1 MDLFSLT
8 SHRAC
13 TLLTLLLTT
22 SFPLTDA
29 RFRVVVEHQQS
40 EPILGRV
47 RVFFLK
53 KDEKDC
59 ALVSPRLGADDSQDT
74 AQVFGIDANNVKT
87 GGYVVVD
94 EKTLGYPMWSLADIS
109 EGRYCVQAD
118 LVPYKIYNRGD
129 GYDLKLP
136 TTCVSDGG
144 QNGQYDSP
152 TGTLFSESVEVS
164 WPNDEEVCIFLNRRV
179 PEPESPGCSGY
190 GADTDWIKTVR
201 VRSKLLSDFWGEDMK
216 LEACVLLPA
225 EFHDASRENT
235 TYPLVVA
242 HGHYSA
248 IFNPGGRFD
257 LHKGPGN
264 LTGYDAYDQKAAY
277 WLAHNWT
284 DTSSS
289 SMFHGAR
296 ALVVTLK
303 HPVPFFDDSYAVDS
317 VNVGP
322 YGKAIMTEL
331 IPTVERMYRGIGQGW
346 ARGVMGGSTGGWESL
361 ASQVFY
367 PDFFNYAAVACPDP
381 VSFTSYIS
389 MNIYEDTNAYFYDSA
404 FKRTPRPGTRDSYS
418 GTTVIPNTSIPD
430 YGHKSGYDE
439 VSATVEEMARR
450 EIVLGPHSRSCGQLD
465 IWEAVF
471 GPQNVEDGYPQR
483 IWCKSPH
490 ANCTYGQIDARVAE
504 YWKENFDLKHIMK
517 RDWVSKGLGEKLR
530 GKLHI
535 FVGASDTFF
544 LNNAVMDLQDFL
556 ESPSTLPAYEGTITI
571 GTHGGRGF
579 EHCFSGYLP
588 DGTVAPNAVTR
599 EMYVSKFLPR
609 MAERWRATAP
619 PGGDLSWVY

>member
-8 SHRAC
+8 SHRARI
-13 TLLTLLLTT
+13 LLALLLTT
-22 SFPLTDA
+22 SFRLIDA

-47 RVFFLK
+47 RLYFSR
-53 KDEKDC
+53 KDGKDC

-74 AQVFGIDANNVKT
+74 AQVFGIDVNNVTT

-94 EKTLGYPMWSLADIS
+94 EKTLGYPIWSLADIS
-109 EGRYCVQAD
+109 AGQYCVQAD

-164 WPNDEEVCIFLNRRV
+164 WPNDEEVRVFLNRRV

-190 GADTDWIKTVR
+190 GADTEWIKTVR

-264 LTGYDAYDQKAAY
+264 LTGYDAYDQKAAN

-289 SMFHGAR
+289 SMISRRAR
-296 ALVVTLK
+296 ARCYSEAPRTILRRFVRSRQCQRGSVRQG
-303 HPVPFFDDSYAVDS
+303 HHDRADSNCGA
-317 VNVGP
+317 NVSRNRAGM
-322 YGKAIMTEL
+322 GTGRHGRIDRRLGVSRIA
-331 IPTVERMYRGIGQGW
+331 GI
-346 ARGVMGGSTGGWESL
+346 
-361 ASQVFY
+361 
-367 PDFFNYAAVACPDP
+367 
-381 VSFTSYIS
+381 
-389 MNIYEDTNAYFYDSA
+389 
-404 FKRTPRPGTRDSYS
+404 
-418 GTTVIPNTSIPD
+418 
-430 YGHKSGYDE
+430 
-439 VSATVEEMARR
+439 
-450 EIVLGPHSRSCGQLD
+450 
-465 IWEAVF
+465 
-471 GPQNVEDGYPQR
+471 
-483 IWCKSPH
+483 
-490 ANCTYGQIDARVAE
+490 
-504 YWKENFDLKHIMK
+504 
-517 RDWVSKGLGEKLR
+517 
-530 GKLHI
+530 
-535 FVGASDTFF
+535 
-544 LNNAVMDLQDFL
+544 
-556 ESPSTLPAYEGTITI
+556 
-571 GTHGGRGF
+571 
-579 EHCFSGYLP
+579 
-588 DGTVAPNAVTR
+588 
-599 EMYVSKFLPR
+599 LPR
-609 MAERWRATAP
+609 
-619 PGGDLSWVY
+619 LF